1 MKLNA
6 LALRDCISYEDEI
19 KELQRKIKT
28 KKIGNL
34 GRAIM
39 KASKENKK
47 EQWLKKQLDTFFK
60 KLRRNNA

>member
-6 LALRDCISYEDEI
+6 LALRDCVSYEEEI
-19 KELQRKIKT
+19 QELQKKIKT

-39 KASKENKK
+39 KASRENKK
-47 EQWLKKQLDTFFK
+47 EKWLKKQLDSFFK
-60 KLRRNNA
+60 KLRKDNT

>member
-1 MKLNA
+1 MNLNVS
-6 LALRDCISYEDEI
+6 ALRDCISYEDEI

-39 KASKENKK
+39 KASRENKK
-47 EQWLKKQLDTFFK
+47 EKWLKKQLDVFFK
-60 KLRRNNA
+60 NLRKNNT

>member
-1 MKLNA
+1 MNFNVS
-6 LALRDCISYEDEI
+6 ALRDCISYEDEI

-39 KASKENKK
+39 KASRENKK
-47 EQWLKKQLDTFFK
+47 EKWLKKQLDVFFK
-60 KLRRNNA
+60 NLRRNNA